1 MHITGSKTSS
11 TAQFIEYVKPKIA
24 LIGVGENN
32 NFGHP
37 NEDVIKRF
45 EALNTKIYRTDIDG
59 EITIMV
65 DKRGKIINFS
75 KNVKQR

>member
-11 TAQFIEYVKPKIA
+11 TESFIEYVKPKIA

-37 NEDVIKRF
+37 SQEV
-45 EALNTKIYRTDIDG
+45 LNHFKTLKTKIYRTDMNGEISIKIDG
-59 EITIMV
+59 KGSMFLSCCYY
-65 DKRGKIINFS
+65 K
-75 KNVKQR
+75 